1 LIELIG
7 VKKTYFTEGKETPVL
22 FGIDFKIEEGEYVA
36 IMAPSGTG
44 KSTLLNILG
53 TLDKPTEGKYLFKD
67 KDLTELN
74 DDQLSQLRNK
84 SIGFVFQLFNLLNR
98 VSVLD
103 NVLLPLLYAAN
114 YPKDAKERA
123 IHLLNMVGL
132 SERIHFKPNALS
144 GGQQQRVAIARALI
158 NEPDVLL
165 ADEPTGNLDS
175 KSSEEILN
183 IFDEIHRQGRTL
195 VVVTHEL
202 DVAKRAQRVITMKD
216 GKVFKE
222 EKVQ

>member
-1 LIELIG
+1 MIELIG

-103 NVLLPLLYAAN
+103 NVLLPLLYATN

-202 DVAKRAQRVITMKD
+202 DVAKRAQRIITMKD

>member
-103 NVLLPLLYAAN
+103 NVLLPLLYATN

>member
-1 LIELIG
+1 MIELIG
-7 VKKTYFTEGKETPVL
+7 IKKTYFTEGKETPVL

-53 TLDKPTEGKYLFKD
+53 TLDKPTEGKYLFKNR
-67 KDLTELN
+67 DLTELN

-103 NVLLPLLYAAN
+103 NVLLPLLYAHN

-123 IHLLNMVGL
+123 INLLNMVGL

-202 DVAKRAQRVITMKD
+202 DVAKRAQRVITMRD

-222 EKVQ
+222 EKVK

>member
-1 LIELIG
+1 
-7 VKKTYFTEGKETPVL
+7 
-22 FGIDFKIEEGEYVA
+22 
-36 IMAPSGTG
+36 M
-44 KSTLLNILG
+44 
-53 TLDKPTEGKYLFKD
+53 
-67 KDLTELN
+67 TELN

-103 NVLLPLLYAAN
+103 NVLLPLLYATN

-202 DVAKRAQRVITMKD
+202 DVAKRAQRIITMKD

>member
-1 LIELIG
+1 MIELIG

>member
-1 LIELIG
+1 MIELKG

-22 FGIDFKIEEGEYVA
+22 FGIDFRIEEGDYTA

-53 TLDKPTEGKYLFKD
+53 TLDKPTEGKYYFRN

-74 DDQLSQLRNK
+74 DDELSKLRNK

-98 VSVLD
+98 VSVLE
-103 NVLLPLLYAAN
+103 NVLLPLLYTEH
-114 YPKDAKERA
+114 YPKDAKEKA
-123 IHLLNMVGL
+123 LNLLGMVGL
-132 SERIHFKPNALS
+132 SDRVNFKPNALS

-158 NEPDVLL
+158 NEPDLLL

-175 KSSEEILN
+175 RSSEEILQ
-183 IFDEIHRQGRTL
+183 IFDEIHRKGRTI
-195 VVVTHEL
+195 VVVTHEKE
-202 DVAKRAQRVITMKD
+202 VAQRADKVIWMKD
-216 GKVFKE
+216 GKVFSE
-222 EKVQ
+222 ERVK

>member
-103 NVLLPLLYAAN
+103 NVLLPLLYATN

-202 DVAKRAQRVITMKD
+202 DVAKRAQRIITMKD

>member
-1 LIELIG
+1 MIELIG
-7 VKKTYFTEGKETPVL
+7 IKKTYFTEGKETPVL

-67 KDLTELN
+67 KDLTELD

-103 NVLLPLLYAAN
+103 NVLLPLLYATN